1 MPDLWLTG
9 DHFVSKLSAVGQP
22 TRPTQPS
29 ISPGSVMSSDPWT
42 TGVETIKTA
51 DCGYMVHAKVRER
64 RLELRPKLNAGP
76 VFDAERR

>member
-1 MPDLWLTG
+1 
-9 DHFVSKLSAVGQP
+9 
-22 TRPTQPS
+22 
-29 ISPGSVMSSDPWT
+29 MSSDPWT